1 VIYLA
6 LNNNPNDELDKAPLC
21 KSEGYSTASNHAYFH
36 ALAVKYEMQN
46 YPPVGWSF
54 AAVVLLLDCC
64 YLLESGV

>member
-1 VIYLA
+1 LA

-21 KSEGYSTASNHAYFH
+21 KSEGYSTTSNHACFH